1 MNEINITLQPKQ
13 KEAFIKSLK
22 TPITFYGGARGGGKS
37 FLVRAREVYRRLKH
51 PKTQGLIVRK
61 TYPELLSNHIRQFF
75 VEYPQTRAWYNKGE
89 KAIYWPN
96 GSVTEFSHLS
106 STDDVYSYQ
115 GREYADIS
123 VDEAG
128 QHEEEVIKVL
138 RASLRTSNPTI
149 KPTMLL
155 TGNPGGIGHQWLKR
169 IFVDRNFGEYE
180 NPDDYDFVQAKVY
193 DNLALMKADPAY
205 IGRLQALPEDK
216 RRAYLDGDW
225 DVFSGQVFSEWRR
238 DTHLLRGFYP
248 RKDNPIFLSFDWGY
262 NAPFACYAHLLL
274 DLKTEGGKP
283 FKRVITFREWYGKER
298 HPQEWAEIIYRDL
311 EGFKVLGA
319 YCDPA
324 MFNRKSDGSISISDE
339 FTNQWDALN
348 SGYWIGLDRGS
359 NDRIK
364 GWAIMHRWLSTAPD
378 GIPFWQVTDRCENLV
393 RTLPFLVYDE
403 HRVEDLDTT
412 QEDHAADACRYL
424 LSSLSYV
431 PEGIG
436 GVLSIQETK
445 RIVTVLDSHGGATQ
459 DDDIGLAFQD
469 EAERSLQD
477 MY

>member
-1 MNEINITLQPKQ
+1 MTNEINITLQPKQ

-22 TPITFYGGARGGGKS
+22 TGVFFYGGARGGGKS
-37 FLVRAREVYRRLKH
+37 YLVRAREVYRRLKH
-51 PKTQGLIVRK
+51 PKTTGLIIRK
-61 TYPELLSNHIRQFF
+61 TYPELLSNHIRKFF
-75 VEYPQTRAWYNKGE
+75 EEYPQTKNWYNKGE

-115 GREYADIS
+115 GREFVDIS

-128 QHEEEVIKVL
+128 QHEEEVIKIL
-138 RASLRTSNPTI
+138 RASLRTTNPTV
-149 KPTMLL
+149 KPTMFL

-169 IFVDRNFGEYE
+169 IFVDRNFTETE
-180 NPDDYDFVQAKVY
+180 EPNDYGFVQAKVY
-193 DNLALMKADPAY
+193 DNLALMKANPEY
-205 IGRLQALPEDK
+205 IGNLKALPEEK

-225 DVFSGQVFSEWRR
+225 DVFSGQVFSEFRR
-238 DTHLLRGFYP
+238 DLHIIKGFYP
-248 RKDNPIFLSFDWGY
+248 RKDIPIFLSFDWGY
-262 NAPFACYAHLLL
+262 NAPFACYAHIML
-274 DLKTEGGKP
+274 DLKLEGKP
-283 FKRVITFREWYGKER
+283 FKRIITFKEWYGKEK
-298 HPQEWAEIIYRDL
+298 HPAEWAKEIYDDIKS
-311 EGFKVLGA
+311 FKVLDA

-339 FTNQWDALN
+339 FTNEWDALN
-348 SGYWIGLDRGS
+348 GEYWIGLSRGS

-364 GWAIMHRWLSTAPD
+364 GWALMHKWLSCAPD
-378 GIPFWQVTDRCENLV
+378 GFPFWQISDRCENLI

-424 LSSLSYV
+424 LSSLSYI

-436 GVLSIQETK
+436 GVLSNQGEK
-445 RIVTVLDSHGGATQ
+445 KIVTVLNPQGQAIQ
-459 DDDIGLAFQD
+459 EDDLGLAFQE
-469 EAERSLQD
+469 EAERAYMDSL
-477 MY
+477 